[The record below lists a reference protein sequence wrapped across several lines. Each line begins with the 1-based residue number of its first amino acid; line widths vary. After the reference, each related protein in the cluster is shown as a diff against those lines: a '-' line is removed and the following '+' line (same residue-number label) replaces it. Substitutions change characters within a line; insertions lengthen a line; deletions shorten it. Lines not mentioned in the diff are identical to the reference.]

1 MILLTVL
8 SNLVKNCTYLSN
20 RAQNDMIHAMAVVV
34 KNEVVQGI
42 CETKLYSIM
51 MDETTDV
58 TGKEQV
64 CVVVRFVDASD
75 VIQERQLAFK
85 PVAKTD
91 AETLFSF
98 LKESLES
105 QKLEMRNIVGQCFDG
120 ASNMESEHNGV
131 QAKVKHVAPT
141 AMYMYVHCY
150 AHCLNL
156 VLVSAMT
163 RNTSAR
169 NYFGTLEA
177 LYCFVH
183 NINYRN
189 HLFHYFKHC
198 NTQTNLSNLKK
209 IKMMTPTDLLP

>member
-1 MILLTVL
+1 MSRIVDVAKTLSKCGSAFRGHDEKEDLHNRGHFLETVGLLSRRDHDFADYL
-8 SNLVKNCTYLSN
+8 KQSGKNCTYLSN
-20 RAQNDMIHAMAVVV
+20 RAQNDMIHAMAMVV

-51 MDETTDV
+51 MDETMDV

-75 VIQERQLAFK
+75 VIQERILAFK

-105 QKLEMRNIVGQCFDG
+105 QKLEMRNIVGQCFDS
-120 ASNMESEHNGV
+120 ASNMEGEHNGM

-150 AHCLNL
+150 HI
-156 VLVSAMT
+156 V
-163 RNTSAR
+163 
-169 NYFGTLEA
+169 
-177 LYCFVH
+177 
-183 NINYRN
+183 
-189 HLFHYFKHC
+189 
-198 NTQTNLSNLKK
+198 
-209 IKMMTPTDLLP
+209 